1 MKVQLRAGATSRF
14 LLIAFL
20 PTFTALTQ
28 QLADTG
34 RIDRDE
40 SEPCGN
46 QFSCVVLAE
55 VVAVA
60 EA

>member
-1 MKVQLRAGATSRF
+1 MKVQLRAGATYRF

-28 QLADTG
+28 QSADTEY
-34 RIDRDE
+34 IECDE
-40 SEPCGN
+40 DEPYGN

-60 EA
+60 